1 MDIFN
6 EKDLLAIANDSS
18 SSSCANN
25 NSTDETS
32 VASDEFI
39 GGAIGD
45 NDVCNQREDTK
56 PPAVRN
62 SAAEDDDS
70 DDEDGGLLET
80 WFTDLK
86 SRDDLQDETLK
97 STTREE
103 SDVNLH
109 AEAHPDN
116 DYALGNESENS
127 TGDASQSVSDNIAIV
142 QHNSQDRENSHDC
155 AVMQLGSSVY
165 DWISK
170 YNSNQRRKS
179 SRVDLDSARII
190 GIEKDLNVN
199 GAWPASL
206 VVDFKEIAEENIS
219 KRTGVAQQN
228 IAIIRAD
235 GVDATTDS
243 KEKFQGDATANSP
256 GDHRNT
262 DTMVDCVAIYNHKKN
277 CYTLEMVDMTITHL
291 QPYSGNNDVISQDL
305 EQNSEPA
312 IDIGVASSEES
323 KQNILDPRTLAK
335 QAEAQIKKLKRG
347 KRKSAGKE
355 RAIKEQ
361 RQK

>member
-39 GGAIGD
+39 GDAIGD

-62 SAAEDDDS
+62 PAAEDDDS
-70 DDEDGGLLET
+70 DDEDAGLLET

-97 STTREE
+97 STAREE

-109 AEAHPDN
+109 AETHPDN

-127 TGDASQSVSDNIAIV
+127 TGDASQSVSDNIV
-142 QHNSQDRENSHDC
+142 QHNSQDREKSHDC

-199 GAWPASL
+199 ETWPASL

-219 KRTGVAQQN
+219 KRTGAAHQN
-228 IAIIRAD
+228 IAIIRAV
-235 GVDATTDS
+235 GVDATSDS
-243 KEKFQGDATANSP
+243 KKFKGDATASSP
-256 GDHRNT
+256 DHRNA
-262 DTMVDCVAIYNHKKN
+262 DTMVDCVAKYNHKKN

-291 QPYSGNNDVISQDL
+291 QPHSRNNDVICQDL

-361 RQK
+361 RRK